1 MYNLCFESHS
11 KINLGLK
18 VLNKRSDGF
27 HNISSIF
34 IQTNFSDKLFFEE
47 SKKFQLSCDDDRV
60 SIDNSNTISKAYQI
74 LNQKFKFTNHYKIHL
89 IHLNMN
95 FQI

>member
-1 MYNLCFESHS
+1 MDNVSFESYS

-34 IQTNFSDKLFFEE
+34 IRTNFSDKLTFKKSKFFHM
-47 SKKFQLSCDDDRV
+47 SCNKNNVPVD
-60 SIDNSNTISKAYQI
+60 SNNTISKAYQI
-74 LNQKFKFTNHYKIHL
+74 LNNKFK
-89 IHLNMN
+89 
-95 FQI
+95 